1 VLPLQVKVLVP
12 EGEIL
17 VGLRTHETA
26 IGAAT
31 ASVIVPVNP
40 FCGATMIVVVPEVPL
55 LKLRDAV
62 LGSSVTSGV
71 PLARVATITC
81 TIAVWLCEP
90 YVPVIV
96 TV

>member
-1 VLPLQVKVLVP
+1 MLVP
-12 EGEIL
+12 EEEML
-17 VGLRTHETA
+17 VGLRTHETPV
-26 IGAAT
+26 GVAT
-31 ASVIVPVNP
+31 ASVIVPVNT

-55 LKLRDAV
+55 LKLRDVA
-62 LGSSVTSGV
+62 LGFSVTSGV
-71 PLARVATITC
+71 PVARAATVTC